1 MSEYV
6 GAIPEF
12 CPLTDIPDHFLIIL
26 YGIRRSGKTVMLHH
40 MLYEMQERLKY
51 HEVYLF
57 SATIEVNP
65 KQYDFIPK
73 EAQFSDVKNI
83 DYHLR
88 KIVDKQKQ
96 RKAEFQE
103 MNKEP
108 KKMFNLDKEKKRE
121 KKADKITKYDN
132 TMTLSRKAAMDEI
145 LDPEAFCV
153 DDTPSDYH
161 PLLIILDDVVNEGSI
176 RHSPYLNLLAVGG
189 RHLDISVIIL
199 SQLVAGSGSV
209 PPIIRTQADMIAVVA
224 QPRSLN
230 ERNLIAEQYLTSE
243 NRPSSKADG
252 LRLMNAITEV
262 QHRALFIS
270 TVSSNARSYI
280 DFSFKYG
287 PVPYPHPDEDFT
299 IGTDDQ
305 WGDQGKRKGSSK
317 KEKGA
322 GSSGG
327 SRFPD
332 PFTHSTDLPKNK
344 KGEYISPDDDIF
356 FKYK

>member
-6 GAIPEF
+6 SAIPELN
-12 CPLTDIPDHFLIIL
+12 PITDFPDHFFIIL
-26 YGIRRSGKTVMLHH
+26 YGIRRCGKTVMLRH
-40 MLYEMQERLKY
+40 MLYEMRERLQH

-57 SATIEVNP
+57 SATIDLNP

-73 EAQFSDVKNI
+73 EAQFSDVRNI

-103 MNKEP
+103 LQKNAQP
-108 KKMFNLDKEKKRE
+108 KKMFASKEEKKT
-121 KKADKITKYDN
+121 DKITKYDN
-132 TMTLSRKAAMDEI
+132 TMTLSRKAAMKEI
-145 LDPEAFCV
+145 LDPDAFCV
-153 DDTPSDYH
+153 DDSTSDYH
-161 PLLIILDDVVNEGSI
+161 PLLIVLDDVVNENSI
-176 RHSPYLNLLAVGG
+176 RHSAYLNLLAIGG
-189 RHLDISVIIL
+189 RHLDISVVIL
-199 SQLVAGSGSV
+199 SQMVAGSGSV

-252 LRLMNAITEV
+252 LRLMNAITEI

-287 PVPYPHPDEDFT
+287 PVPYPHPDPDFT

-305 WGDQGKRKGSSK
+305 WGDQRDKRNKSKNSS
-317 KEKGA
+317 
-322 GSSGG
+322 SNSGG
-327 SRFPD
+327 GKLPD
-332 PFTHSTDLPKNK
+332 PFTHATDLPKNK
-344 KGEYISPDDDIF
+344 KGEYISPDDEIF